1 MPQNRRASGQIT
13 APTSR
18 KASAE
23 APHVPSSNA
32 RRASTLNQ
40 PQTQEF
46 VIVDSEDPP
55 PPPARPS
62 SRPPPR
68 TAPSPPSAVDHSE
81 SIDSLSSSQQWELP
95 SIPTG
100 SLDFG
105 GGIDTTFSVEGTP
118 TPPPPPKP
126 AHPQSSQQAPASK
139 STEVHYSADDLVAI
153 WGRVGVHLCEAAT
166 QLYEKSKKSLVGDGT
181 YTGFVNAALHEVPNA
196 AHSTPPAWGH
206 LIYSQAAGSV
216 QKRLSDIMPGDI
228 VALFDAKLKGH
239 KGLATYSQTVGAG
252 EPLVGIVSEF
262 EPKKSK
268 IRVFQANQH
277 VGHQTVEAA
286 SYRLEDLKSGIVKVY

>member
-1 MPQNRRASGQIT
+1 M
-13 APTSR
+13 
-18 KASAE
+18 
-23 APHVPSSNA
+23 
-32 RRASTLNQ
+32 
-40 PQTQEF
+40 
-46 VIVDSEDPP
+46 
-55 PPPARPS
+55 
-62 SRPPPR
+62 
-68 TAPSPPSAVDHSE
+68 
-81 SIDSLSSSQQWELP
+81 SSSQWELP
-95 SIPTG
+95 SIPTS

-105 GGIDTTFSVEGTP
+105 GGIDTSFSAFEGTSAA
-118 TPPPPPKP
+118 PPKA
-126 AHPQSSQQAPASK
+126 AHPQSSQQPPVVRSA
-139 STEVHYSADDLVAI
+139 EVQYSADDLVAM

-181 YTGFVNAALHEVPNA
+181 YTGFVNAALDEVPNA
-196 AHSTPPAWGH
+196 ARSPPPAWGY
-206 LIYSQAAGSV
+206 LVYSQSAGSV

-286 SYRLEDLKSGIVKVY
+286 SYRLEDLKSGIVKVS

>member
-1 MPQNRRASGQIT
+1 MA
-13 APTSR
+13 
-18 KASAE
+18 
-23 APHVPSSNA
+23 
-32 RRASTLNQ
+32 
-40 PQTQEF
+40 
-46 VIVDSEDPP
+46 
-55 PPPARPS
+55 
-62 SRPPPR
+62 
-68 TAPSPPSAVDHSE
+68 
-81 SIDSLSSSQQWELP
+81 SSSQWELP
-95 SIPTG
+95 SIPTS

-105 GGIDTTFSVEGTP
+105 GGIDTSFIAFEGASSAVT
-118 TPPPPPKP
+118 PPKP
-126 AHPQSSQQAPASK
+126 AHPQSSQQPPVVR

-181 YTGFVNAALHEVPNA
+181 YTGFVHAALDEVPNA
-196 AHSTPPAWGH
+196 ARSPPPAWGY
-206 LIYSQAAGSV
+206 LVYSQSAASV

-228 VALFDAKLKGH
+228 VVLFDAKLKGH
-239 KGLATYSQTVGAG
+239 KGLATYNQTVGAG

-286 SYRLEDLKSGIVKVY
+286 SYRLEDLKSGIVKVYRVLEA

>member
-1 MPQNRRASGQIT
+1 M
-13 APTSR
+13 
-18 KASAE
+18 
-23 APHVPSSNA
+23 
-32 RRASTLNQ
+32 
-40 PQTQEF
+40 
-46 VIVDSEDPP
+46 
-55 PPPARPS
+55 
-62 SRPPPR
+62 
-68 TAPSPPSAVDHSE
+68 
-81 SIDSLSSSQQWELP
+81 SSSASQWELP
-95 SIPTG
+95 AIPG
-100 SLDFG
+100 ASLDFG
-105 GGIDTTFSVEGTP
+105 GGIDTTFSVEGTV
-118 TPPPPPKP
+118 TPPAPPKP
-126 AHPQSSQQAPASK
+126 AHPHSSQSPPATK
-139 STEVHYSADDLVAI
+139 SPEVHYSGDELVAI
-153 WGRVGVHLCEAAT
+153 WGRVGVHLCEVAT

-181 YTGFVNAALHEVPNA
+181 YTGFVDAALSEVPNA
-196 AHSTPPAWGH
+196 ARSTPPAWGH

-286 SYRLEDLKSGIVKVY
+286 SYRLEDLKSGIVKVT

>member
-1 MPQNRRASGQIT
+1 M
-13 APTSR
+13 
-18 KASAE
+18 
-23 APHVPSSNA
+23 
-32 RRASTLNQ
+32 
-40 PQTQEF
+40 
-46 VIVDSEDPP
+46 
-55 PPPARPS
+55 
-62 SRPPPR
+62 
-68 TAPSPPSAVDHSE
+68 
-81 SIDSLSSSQQWELP
+81 SSSQWELP
-95 SIPTG
+95 SIPSG

-105 GGIDTTFSVEGTP
+105 GGIDTTLSVEGTP

-126 AHPQSSQQAPASK
+126 AHPESSQQPPAAR
-139 STEVHYSADDLVAI
+139 STEAHYSADELVAI

-181 YTGFVNAALHEVPNA
+181 YTGFVNAALSEVPNA
-196 AHSTPPAWGH
+196 ARGTPPAWGH
-206 LIYSQAAGSV
+206 LVYSQAAGSV

-277 VGHQTVEAA
+277 VGHQASLTVEAA
-286 SYRLEDLKSGIVKVY
+286 SYRLEDLKSGIVKVYRVLEA

>member
-1 MPQNRRASGQIT
+1 M
-13 APTSR
+13 
-18 KASAE
+18 
-23 APHVPSSNA
+23 
-32 RRASTLNQ
+32 
-40 PQTQEF
+40 
-46 VIVDSEDPP
+46 
-55 PPPARPS
+55 
-62 SRPPPR
+62 
-68 TAPSPPSAVDHSE
+68 
-81 SIDSLSSSQQWELP
+81 SSSQWELP
-95 SIPTG
+95 SIPTS

-105 GGIDTTFSVEGTP
+105 GGIDTSFSGFEGM
-118 TPPPPPKP
+118 PPKP
-126 AHPQSSQQAPASK
+126 PAIR
-139 STEVHYSADDLVAI
+139 STETHYSADDLVAI

-181 YTGFVNAALHEVPNA
+181 YNGFVHAALDEVPNA
-196 AHSTPPAWGH
+196 ARSPPPAWGY
-206 LIYSQAAGSV
+206 LVYSQAAGSV

-286 SYRLEDLKSGIVKVY
+286 SYRLEDLKSGIVKVYRVLEA

>member
-1 MPQNRRASGQIT
+1 MS
-13 APTSR
+13 
-18 KASAE
+18 
-23 APHVPSSNA
+23 PS
-32 RRASTLNQ
+32 
-40 PQTQEF
+40 
-46 VIVDSEDPP
+46 DSM
-55 PPPARPS
+55 
-62 SRPPPR
+62 
-68 TAPSPPSAVDHSE
+68 
-81 SIDSLSSSQQWELP
+81 DSMSSSQQWELP
-95 SIPTG
+95 SIPTS

-105 GGIDTTFSVEGTP
+105 GGIDTSFSVEGTP
-118 TPPPPPKP
+118 TPPPPPKA
-126 AHPQSSQQAPASK
+126 AHPQSSQQPPAAK
-139 STEVHYSADDLVAI
+139 STEVHYSSDDLVMI

-166 QLYEKSKKSLVGDGT
+166 QLYEKSKRSLVGDGT
-181 YTGFVNAALHEVPNA
+181 YTGFVNAALSEVPNA
-196 AHSTPPAWGH
+196 AHSPPPAWGH

-286 SYRLEDLKSGIVKVY
+286 SYRLEDLKSGIVKVYRVLEA

>member
-1 MPQNRRASGQIT
+1 MTAS
-13 APTSR
+13 
-18 KASAE
+18 
-23 APHVPSSNA
+23 
-32 RRASTLNQ
+32 
-40 PQTQEF
+40 
-46 VIVDSEDPP
+46 
-55 PPPARPS
+55 
-62 SRPPPR
+62 
-68 TAPSPPSAVDHSE
+68 
-81 SIDSLSSSQQWELP
+81 QWELP
-95 SIPTG
+95 SIPSA

-105 GGIDTTFSVEGTP
+105 GGIDTTFSVEGVA
-118 TPPPPPKP
+118 TPPAPSKP
-126 AHPQSSQQAPASK
+126 HPQSSQQPSAVK

-181 YTGFVNAALHEVPNA
+181 YTGFVNAALNEVPNA
-196 AHSTPPAWGH
+196 ARSAPPAWGH

-239 KGLATYSQTVGAG
+239 KGLATYTQTVGAG

-286 SYRLEDLKSGIVKVY
+286 SYRLEDLKSGIVKVYRVLEA